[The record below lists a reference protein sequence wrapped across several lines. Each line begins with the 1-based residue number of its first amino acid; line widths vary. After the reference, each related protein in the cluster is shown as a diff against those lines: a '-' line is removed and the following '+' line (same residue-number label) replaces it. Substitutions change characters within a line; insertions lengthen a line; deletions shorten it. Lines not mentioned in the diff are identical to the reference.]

1 MNKLYNTQEDIAS
14 GFSKFLHTVDPNIRK
29 TQLNILPYILFGIL
43 SSESLISLDKEL
55 RDYLQINILILIYFT
70 IKSFVMLFFPIRKNM
85 MIKGYILFLITCILI
100 IIIQFL

>member
-43 SSESLISLDKEL
+43 SSESLVSLDKEL
-55 RDYLQINILILIYFT
+55 RDYGKCLIVLGYV
-70 IKSFVMLFFPIRKNM
+70 FVASKKI
-85 MIKGYILFLITCILI
+85 FLALSSDT
-100 IIIQFL
+100 

>member
-43 SSESLISLDKEL
+43 SSESLVSESWQTRYSSLVSMLQKE
-55 RDYLQINILILIYFT
+55 
-70 IKSFVMLFFPIRKNM
+70 KWS
-85 MIKGYILFLITCILI
+85 
-100 IIIQFL
+100 

>member
-43 SSESLISLDKEL
+43 SSESLVSESWQTRYSSLVSMLQKE
-55 RDYLQINILILIYFT
+55 
-70 IKSFVMLFFPIRKNM
+70 K
-85 MIKGYILFLITCILI
+85 
-100 IIIQFL
+100 